1 MSNEPFQLAETL
13 CHYVKRS
20 GCTVSQLARLTD
32 VPHPTLVNWLEGRVK
47 KPRYWDALLRV
58 AAVLNLNEEEAT
70 TLLQS
75 AGHPSIEELLL
86 SSNGEQDK
94 SLLAPWSKLV
104 IKRQQSPFQAIA
116 DLPYF
121 VGREAHLRSV
131 KETILNE
138 HPAPIYSLQGM
149 AGAGKT
155 ALAARIAYALRFHF
169 SDGVLWTRVDHSDT
183 MSILSAFAAA
193 YDQDL
198 SQYSDIAS
206 RSQVVRTLLAHKRAL
221 IVLDNVL
228 HSEEIRPLIPPTGS
242 CAVIVTTRRH
252 DLALSRGTHRLIIEP
267 FDKDKQESMLLFEQ
281 LLGEKQ
287 LQRDRPLLAEIA
299 DLVGHLP
306 LAVAIVGGRLAYE
319 CDWSANQF
327 LRRLRQGKKRLKE
340 LVYEDQSVA
349 LSFHLSYQTL
359 TSEQRRF
366 FAALS
371 TLTSEDFSVEAATHV
386 AQQPK
391 ERVFDALRRLYNLSL
406 VQSGRRQRH
415 YRLHP
420 LLRDYAY
427 AQLQF
432 AQRSARIYRPNGV

>member
-1 MSNEPFQLAETL
+1 MSNDPFQLAETL
-13 CHYVKRS
+13 YHYVKRS
-20 GCTVSQLARLTD
+20 GCTVSQLARLTE

-86 SSNGEQDK
+86 NRNEEQDK
-94 SLLAPWSKLV
+94 ALLAPWSKLV
-104 IKRQQSPFQAIA
+104 TRRQQSPFQAIA

-121 VGREAHLRSV
+121 VGREVHLRAV
-131 KETILNE
+131 KEAIFNK
-138 HPAPIYSLQGM
+138 HPASIYSLQGM
-149 AGAGKT
+149 AGTGKT
-155 ALAARIAYALRFHF
+155 TLAARIAYSLRFHF
-169 SDGVLWTRVDHSDT
+169 PDGVLWTRVDQSDT

-193 YDQDL
+193 YDQDVR
-198 SQYSDIAS
+198 QYTDVAS
-206 RSQVVRTLLAHKRAL
+206 RSQVVRTLLAHKRVL
-221 IVLDNVL
+221 IVLDNVQ
-228 HSEEIRPLIPPTGS
+228 HSEEIRSLIPPTSS

-252 DLALSRGTHRLIIEP
+252 DLALSRGTHRLIVEP
-267 FDKDKQESMLLFEQ
+267 FDKEKQESMLLFEQ
-281 LLGEKQ
+281 LLGKER
-287 LQRDRPLLAEIA
+287 LQSDRPLLAEIA

-319 CDWSANQF
+319 CGWSVNQF
-327 LRRLRQGKKRLKE
+327 LQRLRQRKKRLKE

-349 LSFHLSYQTL
+349 SSFHLSYQALTL
-359 TSEQRRF
+359 EQRKF

-371 TLTSEDFSVEAATHV
+371 TLAGEDFSVEAAIHV
-386 AQQPK
+386 AQQPE
-391 ERVFDALRRLYNLSL
+391 ERVFDELGRLYSLSL
-406 VQSGRRQRH
+406 VQSGQRQRH

-427 AQLQF
+427 EQLRV
-432 AQRSARIYRPNGV
+432 A